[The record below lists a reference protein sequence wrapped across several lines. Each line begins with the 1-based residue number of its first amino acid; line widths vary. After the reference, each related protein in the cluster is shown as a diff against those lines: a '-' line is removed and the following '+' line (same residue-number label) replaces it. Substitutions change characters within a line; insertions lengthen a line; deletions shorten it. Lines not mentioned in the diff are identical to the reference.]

1 MFVVWI
7 PIALFEL
14 LVLAL
19 AVKVGLTYF
28 HSIRPFGSST
38 VRIVGNLWPMCYYG
52 IALLFL

>member
-19 AVKVGLTYF
+19 SVKVGLAYART
-28 HSIRPFGSST
+28 P
-38 VRIVGNLWPMCYYG
+38 RIVY
-52 IALLFL
+52 LLFPADLIFPLLDP